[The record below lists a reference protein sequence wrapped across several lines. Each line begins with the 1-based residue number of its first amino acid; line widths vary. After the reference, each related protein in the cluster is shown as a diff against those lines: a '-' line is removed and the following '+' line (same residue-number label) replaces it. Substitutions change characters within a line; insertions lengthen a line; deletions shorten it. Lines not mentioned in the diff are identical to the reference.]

1 MPSRQNRSKAR
12 LPPDYKDPPLIHR
25 TTQTGIG
32 YANPAKLPDTAV
44 LQRAAEVLNPGKK
57 VAFLVGA
64 GARAAT
70 DEVIAIAERRSA
82 GVAKA
87 SLGKAV
93 LPDDPPAA
101 AHAATCVTRHLPGWI
116 HLR

>member
-1 MPSRQNRSKAR
+1 M
-12 LPPDYKDPPLIHR
+12 PPDYNVPPLIHG

-32 YANPAKLPDTAV
+32 YANPAKLPDTAI
-44 LQRAAEVLNPGKK
+44 LQRAAEVLNAGKK

-82 GVAKA
+82 A
-87 SLGKAV
+87 
-93 LPDDPPAA
+93 
-101 AHAATCVTRHLPGWI
+101 
-116 HLR
+116 

>member
-44 LQRAAEVLNPGKK
+44 LQRAAEVLNAGKK
-57 VAFLVGA
+57 VAILVGA

-82 GVAKA
+82 GVA
-87 SLGKAV
+87 GQGG
-93 LPDDPPAA
+93 PPRRPAGR
-101 AHAATCVTRHLPGWI
+101 CPRS
-116 HLR
+116 HLRNATFTRLDPS